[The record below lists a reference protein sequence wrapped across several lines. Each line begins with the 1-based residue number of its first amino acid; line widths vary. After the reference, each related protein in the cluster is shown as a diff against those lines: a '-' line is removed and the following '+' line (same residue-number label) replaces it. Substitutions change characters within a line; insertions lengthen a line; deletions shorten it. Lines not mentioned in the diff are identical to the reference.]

1 MDQSIGFCT
10 SRDGTRIAYAMAGSG
25 PPVVRPGTWMTHV
38 ELDQDSP
45 VWGHLWRELAR
56 RNRFVRYDQRRCGL
70 SEREPADFSLEA
82 RVQDLEAVVDHL
94 GLERFAL
101 FGHSH
106 GAFTAI
112 EYAWRH
118 PERVD
123 RIVLLGAAAQQWMAR
138 EVNDAN
144 VTLMRTG
151 WQGEPSAVRMMSA
164 YRLVPA
170 APHAF
175 IESVADLLGKSMTGH
190 SAAELAMESRNIDVV
205 ERLQRIEAPT
215 LVLHADSA
223 EVATELGRTI
233 ASLMPN
239 ARFVP
244 LPSANHILL
253 ESEPAWQT
261 FRSAVGEF
269 LAASEEALGPE
280 EPALNGSTPELTARE
295 AEVLAL
301 VAQGRSDKEIAH
313 DLSLSA
319 RTVSHHVKSIL
330 RKTDS
335 MNRAQAAVWAAHRGL
350 A

>member
-1 MDQSIGFCT
+1 MEQTIGFCT
-10 SRDGTRIAYAMAGSG
+10 SRDGTRIAYAVAGSG
-25 PPVVRPGTWMTHV
+25 TPVVRPGTWMTHV
-38 ELDQDSP
+38 ELDQDTP
-45 VWGHLWRELAR
+45 VWGHLWRELAS
-56 RNRFVRYDQRRCGL
+56 RNTFVRHDQRGCGL
-70 SEREPADFSLEA
+70 SERDPASFSLEA

-94 GLERFAL
+94 GLGRFAL

-106 GAFTAI
+106 GGFTAI
-112 EYAWRH
+112 EYAARH

-123 RIVLLGAAAQQWMAR
+123 RIVLLSAAAQQWMAR

-164 YRLVPA
+164 YRLMPA
-170 APHAF
+170 APHTI
-175 IESVADLLGKSMTGH
+175 IEAVADLMGKSMTGH
-190 SAAELAMESRNIDVV
+190 AAAELAMGSRGIDVLD
-205 ERLQRIEAPT
+205 RLHNIEAPT
-215 LVLHADSA
+215 LVLHSESA
-223 EVATELGRTI
+223 EVGPDQGRTV

-253 ESEPAWQT
+253 EREPAWQT

-280 EPALNGSTPELTARE
+280 GPALNGSTPELTARE
-295 AEVLAL
+295 AEVLVL

-313 DLSLSA
+313 GLGLST
-319 RTVSHHVKSIL
+319 RTVSHHVKAIL